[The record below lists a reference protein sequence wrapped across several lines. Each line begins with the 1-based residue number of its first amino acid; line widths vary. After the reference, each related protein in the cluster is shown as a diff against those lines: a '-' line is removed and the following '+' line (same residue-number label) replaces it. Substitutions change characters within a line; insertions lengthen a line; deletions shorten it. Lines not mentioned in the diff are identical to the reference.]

1 MTHTEFPVIF
11 HVTQPHAGAAHR
23 QAGRHIT
30 DCFSHLQKG
39 TKGDVTSGF
48 YTGLNV
54 LKEIKDAIAA
64 GYLLAPPHPIETWE
78 NFKEQR
84 VKGNSVFK

>member
-1 MTHTEFPVIF
+1 M
-11 HVTQPHAGAAHR
+11 
-23 QAGRHIT
+23 
-30 DCFSHLQKG
+30 
-39 TKGDVTSGF
+39 
-48 YTGLNV
+48 

-84 VKGNSVFK
+84 AKGNLVFK